1 MVHLTYKK
9 ISLSIIAILSFF
21 CLIFSTQNSFA
32 LTRIKDDTDLSRIN
46 LYQFTLTQENME
58 ILNQGSSVV
67 KDIIP
72 PNGNRP
78 KQSTVFSLKVDKSK
92 DSQDFSRPLTLKFT
106 NAGTVYG
113 KTVDVYVTIKNVKTH
128 LASKNGD
135 YYNQAKTVVPFLT
148 VDENWGTKSIQIMDY
163 IYLDHANVTH
173 DMYQTYWFDADVT
186 AELKY
191 QDGTPCD
198 LKMVM
203 NPSDID
209 VISGN
214 LKESFSLYN
223 INNTIDKI
231 VENNAN
237 NLLEATTGN
246 KTTWLPTDSAGTSGD
261 WAEHNK
267 TGLAVRS
274 VDNKM
279 SFSYGTTAVCG
290 GLFGFYTEVPSTP
303 PTKEVDKDTIKPI
316 VGQELTYTAKYKMPV
331 PGKDVIGDLTSM
343 KMIDTFDERLDYKSL
358 TVQLE
363 GRTLTEGTDY
373 TVTVEGQKVTVT
385 IDQKHLVRGN
395 GGQNYTITY
404 KTVTN
409 NKILQNGTEIKN
421 RVTQEIDN
429 VPSHSNTVTTK
440 VLYKKTHEFISGTP
454 GKNLPKAVLDL
465 LPTDQLNIPNGT
477 TVTPDQP
484 KNGIVKVSVPEG
496 NWIFKGYDKD
506 SEVINNKDA
515 HFIGKWVIEEY
526 TKPVKDVQDASGTTI
541 NGKAV
546 KSGDVL
552 TYTISYTNTTDS
564 DREVTITDTIPKLT
578 TYVDSSADNGG
589 VYAGGK
595 LTWVKRVAKNETFK
609 VTFKVKVNDNVDGKE
624 ITNIGHVSDGLTNVD
639 TNPTNNPTPKKPEK
653 DVLNDSNLSIDG
665 KKVQWGQTLTYTVT
679 YQNTTGEARDVTITD
694 AIPEYTTYVS
704 GSADN
709 GGVFANGK
717 LTWTKNVANGETFKV
732 TFKVKV
738 NDDANGKLIE
748 NTAQVVSGDNEV
760 KTNTTKNPTPTRT
773 SVKATKVWDDD
784 NDKYKKR
791 PQSIV
796 VNLLA
801 DGKVIQTVTISADAN
816 GNWTHEFTNLPE
828 YTSDGKKI
836 NYTVKENAVKG
847 YDTTY
852 SANNNGNI
860 TITNTVQ
867 KEYSL
872 PNTGGKGVMF
882 YMLAGGILTAISIIF
897 LVLRYKHHLTR
908 K

>member
-9 ISLSIIAILSFF
+9 ISLSIIAVLSFF
-21 CLIFSTQNSFA
+21 CLMFSTQNSFA
-32 LTRIKDDTDLSRIN
+32 LTRIKDDTDLSKIN

-58 ILNQGSSVV
+58 ILSQHGSVV
-67 KDIIP
+67 KDIVP
-72 PNGNRP
+72 ANGGWKN
-78 KQSTVFSLKVDKSK
+78 STVFSLRVDKSQ
-92 DSQDFSRPLTLKFT
+92 DSQDFNQPLVLKFT

-113 KTVDVYVTIKNVKTH
+113 KTVDVYVTITNVKTH
-128 LASKNGD
+128 LARKNND
-135 YYNQAKTVVPFLT
+135 YYNPAKTVVPFLT

-163 IYLDHANVTH
+163 IYPSHPTVTH

-246 KTTWLPTDSAGTSGD
+246 KTTWLPTNPAGTSGD
-261 WAEHNK
+261 WDEHNK

-303 PTKEVDKDTIKPI
+303 PIKEVDKDTIKPI

-373 TVTVEGQKVTVT
+373 TVTVEGQKVTVN
-385 IDQKHLVRGN
+385 IAQKYLARGN
-395 GGQNYTITY
+395 GGQNYTVTY

-526 TKPVKDVQDASGTTI
+526 TKPVKAVQDASGTTI

-546 KSGDVL
+546 KPGDVL

-564 DREVTITDTIPKLT
+564 DRDVTITDTIPKLT

-653 DVLNDSNLSIDG
+653 DVLDTKGTSIDG
-665 KKVQWGQTLTYTVT
+665 QEVKRGQELTYTVT
-679 YQNTTGEARDVTITD
+679 YQNTTGQAQDVTITD
-694 AIPEYTTYVS
+694 AIPEHTTYVEN
-704 GSADN
+704 SADN
-709 GGVFANGK
+709 AGTYADGK
-717 LTWTKNVANGETFKV
+717 VTWNKNVAAGETLKV

-738 NDDANGKLIE
+738 DETVDQDKIE
-748 NTAQVVSGDNEV
+748 NTAQVITGNNTV
-760 KTNTTKNPTPTRT
+760 KTNTTKNPTP
-773 SVKATKVWDDD
+773 K
-784 NDKYKKR
+784 
-791 PQSIV
+791 Q
-796 VNLLA
+796 
-801 DGKVIQTVTISADAN
+801 
-816 GNWTHEFTNLPE
+816 
-828 YTSDGKKI
+828 
-836 NYTVKENAVKG
+836 
-847 YDTTY
+847 
-852 SANNNGNI
+852 
-860 TITNTVQ
+860 
-867 KEYSL
+867 YSL
-872 PNTGGKGVMF
+872 PGTGGTGIGIYLMLGSALVVGAIAVLTYRF
-882 YMLAGGILTAISIIF
+882 YH
-897 LVLRYKHHLTR
+897 KR
-908 K
+908 KVNG